1 MKELKKIQTL
11 IKNKN
16 NEIIAL
22 KLSKFEVSA
31 RYYVGYGARMKRL
44 KSIKNQ
50 YFKVLATTHDRAVKI
65 VRSKNI
71 IREGFNSGYVLRAV
85 KKSW

>member
-1 MKELKKIQTL
+1 MKTV
-11 IKNKN
+11 IKNQN

-22 KLSKFEVSA
+22 KLSKFQVIA

-44 KSIKNQ
+44 RGVKNQ
-50 YFKVLATTHDRAVKI
+50 YFKVLATTHDRAIEI
-65 VRSKNI
+65 VRLKNI
-71 IREGFNSGYVLRAV
+71 VREGFSSGYVLSAV

>member
-1 MKELKKIQTL
+1 MKTI
-11 IKNKN
+11 IKNQN

-22 KLSKFEVSA
+22 KLSKFEVIA
-31 RYYVGYGARMKRL
+31 KYYVGHGARMKRL

-50 YFKVLATTHDRAVKI
+50 YFKVLATTHDRAI
-65 VRSKNI
+65 EIIRSKNI
-71 IREGFNSGYVLRAV
+71 VTEGFNSGYVLSAV